1 MFLAK
6 LVLDGA
12 FAHVRRDLA
21 DAYQLHRTLVRFFAD
36 DEASPPRRFLW
47 RLEADAGQCA
57 VGAAT
62 VLIQSAQPGNWE
74 AIENLEGYRLAGQKD
89 VVLDALLRR
98 GRHYS
103 FRVLANPTVTRAGKR
118 YGLVGEEAQREWLS
132 RQAERNGFALQE
144 SVVTGSSRL
153 IVKQSRSGHRM
164 TVDTVRFDGVL
175 TVEDVDRV
183 HEVLINGLGHAKA
196 LGLGLLS
203 IAPLQS

>member
-36 DEASPPRRFLW
+36 DETSPPRRFLW
-47 RLEADAGQCA
+47 RLEADAGQYPL
-57 VGAAT
+57 GAAT

-74 AIENLEGYRLAGQKD
+74 AIENLEGYRLAGQKN
-89 VVLDALLRR
+89 VALDSLLQR
-98 GRHYS
+98 GRHYT
-103 FRVLANPTVTRAGKR
+103 FRLLANPTVTRAGRR

-144 SVVTGSSRL
+144 CVITGSTRL
-153 IVKQSRSGHRM
+153 NVKQPRSGHRI

-175 TVEDVDRV
+175 TVEDVGKM

-203 IAPLQS
+203 IALLQS

>member
-12 FAHVRRDLA
+12 FAHVRRDLS

-36 DEASPPRRFLW
+36 NETSPPRRFLW
-47 RLEADAGQCA
+47 RLEADAGQGA

-74 AIENLEGYRLAGQKD
+74 AIENLEGYRLAGQKE

-103 FRVLANPTVTRAGKR
+103 FRLLANPTVTRAGKR

-132 RQAERNGFALQE
+132 RQAERNGFALRE

-153 IVKQSRSGHRM
+153 TVKQSRSGHRM

-175 TVEDVDRV
+175 TVEDVGKV

>member
-89 VVLDALLRR
+89 VEPDALLRR

-103 FRVLANPTVTRAGKR
+103 FRVLANPTVTRLAN
-118 YGLVGEEAQREWLS
+118 VMVW
-132 RQAERNGFALQE
+132 
-144 SVVTGSSRL
+144 SVRR
-153 IVKQSRSGHRM
+153 RSASG
-164 TVDTVRFDGVL
+164 
-175 TVEDVDRV
+175 
-183 HEVLINGLGHAKA
+183 
-196 LGLGLLS
+196 
-203 IAPLQS
+203 